1 MKEPQVDPDSTET
14 VAGEQYR
21 GNQSEADNR
30 PSIRSVFRNLFSTDI
45 TYWVVRNIPDLDI
58 V

>member
-1 MKEPQVDPDSTET
+1 MREPQVDPDGTET
-14 VAGEQYR
+14 AVGEQYR
-21 GNQSEADNR
+21 ADQSEADNR

-45 TYWVVRNIPDLDI
+45 TYWVAGNIPDLDI